1 VNINEFIFFRGM
13 DYNSIFF
20 AIINYNLE
28 VLLNKIIVLIAKLYK
43 FVVLCKKYIT
53 HIMLI
58 HYAHKL
64 FCA

>member
-1 VNINEFIFFRGM
+1 M